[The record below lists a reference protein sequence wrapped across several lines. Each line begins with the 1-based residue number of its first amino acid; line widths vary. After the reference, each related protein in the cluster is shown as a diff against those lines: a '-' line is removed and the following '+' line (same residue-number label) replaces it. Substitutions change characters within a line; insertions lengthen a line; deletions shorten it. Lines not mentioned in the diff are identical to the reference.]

1 MCYFF
6 GNLQERVVDE
16 NEIRLTVYIGRTQE
30 TKEKELQYTPPTL
43 RNAFNKDTFIM
54 RDLVKDLHK
63 DFGIGI

>member
-1 MCYFF
+1 M
-6 GNLQERVVDE
+6 QRVVDE
-16 NEIRLTVYIGRTQE
+16 NEIRLTVYIGFRTQE
-30 TKEKELQYTPPTL
+30 TKEKELQYEPSTL